1 MRFPF
6 ALNSSPPALSGQP
19 QIPLALLGSIGTSFD
34 RFFASAIASLNVRP
48 VRPKSMSPTMPSRCR
63 STLICAEADR
73 AVFEPLGY
81 SEGSAEALS
90 VDGEKI
96 AGAILMIDEEAP
108 GGHTMS

>member
-1 MRFPF
+1 
-6 ALNSSPPALSGQP
+6 
-19 QIPLALLGSIGTSFD
+19 
-34 RFFASAIASLNVRP
+34 
-48 VRPKSMSPTMPSRCR
+48 MPSRCR